1 MWLQEVLVVFFA
13 HASNVTTWAFQGI
26 AAWIPCS
33 PENRYTSFNKLDEA
47 SPPVVTKN
55 VLQFPLFRFSYV

>member
-13 HASNVTTWAFQGI
+13 HALNVTTWAFQGI

-33 PENRYTSFNKLDEA
+33 SENMPGFLALYTS
-47 SPPVVTKN
+47 V
-55 VLQFPLFRFSYV
+55 